1 VTDSTSRLRH
11 LATTE
16 RRSRAAV
23 LVAQAAVATDDP
35 VLVTDAIDLI
45 SAAIFAVAGVD
56 PEPAVRVLAVLW
68 GTDETRRP

>member
-1 VTDSTSRLRH
+1 MADSTTRLRH

-23 LVAQAAVATDDP
+23 LVARAAVATNDP

-45 SAAIFAVAGVD
+45 SAAIFAVAGVE
-56 PEPAVRVLAVLW
+56 PEPAVQVLAVLW
-68 GTDETRRP
+68 GPDA